1 MNHIPRVTPK
11 NVLILK
17 YYSFENYFLDPASMV
32 KIGVIKSEEEF
43 YQTLFSHYTEHLY
56 KLVSVKKMQAKTGL
70 QIQSVE
76 DLKEQMETVKIYV
89 RGHNLFDIFYGKYKG
104 EAEQKILEQ
113 YVSVAPREVF
123 SDILDAIDGFVY
135 FDSRKA

>member
-1 MNHIPRVTPK
+1 
-11 NVLILK
+11 
-17 YYSFENYFLDPASMV
+17 
-32 KIGVIKSEEEF
+32 
-43 YQTLFSHYTEHLY
+43 
-56 KLVSVKKMQAKTGL
+56 MQAKTGL